1 MRIVPG
7 TVLIVVLA
15 VAGCGG
21 ERAAPPA
28 SAATGTPDSALAG
41 HASVAPP
48 AATPDTVV
56 PGPLPLPAVGPAA
69 SIPAPQPSAVTTSSV
84 VPTTSGP
91 LGSTVADPAPVLPVA
106 TGARGQLDAL
116 LRHGLVAPELQV
128 LDPIYAGDL
137 TPVVLPEGTTVDEW
151 RRAPWSAVYR
161 PLRLDCALAGADPR
175 ADPPPDGSLGPNAV
189 VLAQSRGRR
198 ATMLATA
205 PHDHLPDPA
214 ALTACHTLGQ
224 LATLLG
230 TTTPRETDSPG
241 PEAEAD
247 KRRRSHASWSLY
259 TPEADGR
266 VTVLVVDAVVT
277 RTPEDGDWQVAELT
291 VLSGTLTPMARN
303 APAGRSASAA
313 ASSANGDGSDPP
325 K

>member
-1 MRIVPG
+1 VRLVPG

-28 SAATGTPDSALAG
+28 SAAAGTSAPAVAN
-41 HASVAPP
+41 HPSVAPTLP
-48 AATPDTVV
+48 AVV
-56 PGPLPLPAVGPAA
+56 PGPQPLPAVGPAA
-69 SIPAPQPSAVTTSSV
+69 AIPAPQASAVTTSSV
-84 VPTTSGP
+84 VPSTSGP
-91 LGSTVADPAPVLPVA
+91 LGSTVADPSPVLPVA
-106 TGARGQLDAL
+106 AGARGQLADL
-116 LRHGLVAPELQV
+116 LRHGLVAPELHV

-137 TPVVLPEGTTVDEW
+137 TPVVLPDGTTVDEW

-175 ADPPPDGSLGPNAV
+175 ADPPPDGSLGPNTV

-214 ALTACHTLGQ
+214 GLTACHTLGQ

-247 KRRRSHASWSLY
+247 KGRRSHASWSLY

-291 VLSGTLTPMARN
+291 VLSGTLAPMARN

-313 ASSANGDGSDPP
+313 TTDGGDPP